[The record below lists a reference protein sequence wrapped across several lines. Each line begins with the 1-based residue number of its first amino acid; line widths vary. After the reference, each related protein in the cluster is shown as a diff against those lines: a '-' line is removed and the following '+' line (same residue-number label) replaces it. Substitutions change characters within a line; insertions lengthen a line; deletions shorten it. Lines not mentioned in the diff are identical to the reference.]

1 MIPDLVARLRVLR
14 DAPGTPRDAPQ
25 THRTAFWARF
35 GLTSTC
41 TPVFA
46 SLLGRFLAISMSRAG
61 RPTGVPYAF
70 LQVETHVGFFPTRL
84 VECLRTPWAFAS
96 PTKWCFRLLL
106 TRRNLPGRNLPPSL
120 SPATFSN
127 SLHHRR
133 IS

>member
-70 LQVETHVGFFPTRL
+70 LQVETHVAPFA
-84 VECLRTPWAFAS
+84 LRERVRS
-96 PTKWCFRLLL
+96 G
-106 TRRNLPGRNLPPSL
+106 NGRKSIANRSENRPEIAARAISGDPSEQ
-120 SPATFSN
+120 N
-127 SLHHRR
+127 
-133 IS
+133 